1 MRVCP
6 TSLELDL
13 ARDTVPPTDHR
24 LALWTPLVDTW
35 KHSLL
40 LEDGHR
46 Q

>member
-24 LALWTPLVDTW
+24 LALWT
-35 KHSLL
+35 HHCGH
-40 LEDGHR
+40 LETQPTSR
-46 Q
+46 